1 MMRIS
6 RIRLTALTLA
16 IALMI
21 ALIPSGLMPAA
32 KADNNL
38 GMTTADTVN
47 LREGASPKAK
57 FIVQLP
63 KDYVCTVLGE
73 TDAEGYHWYRVEALN
88 PETGNDRIHT
98 GYIRG
103 DCFRR
108 LTDEEAAGT
117 SSGSTGTGSAAANT
131 VVNANTSVSG
141 QTGRVVN
148 GSGVNVRAGASTK
161 TRSLLK
167 LNRGDIVTVLEV
179 PSVTNSSE
187 TFYKIQIG
195 NTIGYI
201 MSTFLELTGGAVPTS
216 SGGGGSSAANGTV
229 TLKMTSCHM
238 RETPAGNYDSAN
250 DWVGM
255 GTSLPLAGAGVSKN
269 GHTWYPVTKNGRTYY
284 VMDDCVTVNGSVTP
298 TSAPTSSPSGDY
310 GSVTTIVGGVNLR
323 SSMGGSV
330 IRQLGKGETYNVL
343 TAPAQKGGYTW
354 YFVQAGSDKGYLR
367 NDVVKVNGGSVPTSS
382 PTSQP
387 SGNLGYVK
395 TTAGGV
401 NYRKGAGYTDPIGRV
416 DKNVVLPFYETSVV
430 KNVTWY
436 KTVHPTLG
444 TGWLHGDFVVECDAN
459 GNPTSSP
466 TGSPTS
472 SPSGAQEA
480 SYNTLKI
487 GSTGNAVLNLTTE
500 LKRQGYFSGSP
511 TKNYTN
517 AVATAVRNFQKAKG
531 LTVDG
536 IAGAATQHKLYGTV
550 PIGAGDNSNLTMTLY
565 PAEKI
570 DWYTG
575 GINELWKRGDN
586 YKVYDVKTGIVWWA
600 HRWAGGYHVDAE
612 PLTAADTARLCKS
625 YGVTTAQEIADKNL
639 WQRRPLLV
647 TIGTRTFACSLYG
660 VPHNYPEGDT
670 IDNNDF
676 KGQLCIH
683 FTNSRTHAGN
693 AVDKYHAEAI
703 EYAWENAPNGHK

>member
-1 MMRIS
+1 MMTITRK
-6 RIRLTALTLA
+6 RLTALA
-16 IALMI
+16 IAVALMI

-38 GMTTADTVN
+38 GMTTVDTVN

-63 KDYVCTVLGE
+63 KGYVCTVLSE
-73 TDAEGYHWYRVEALN
+73 TDAEGYHWYRVEAKN
-88 PETGNDRIHT
+88 PEAGNDRIHT
-98 GYIRG
+98 GYVRG

-108 LTDEEAAGT
+108 LTDEEAAT
-117 SSGSTGTGSAAANT
+117 ASSGSTSSADSST

-141 QTGRVVN
+141 ETGRVVN
-148 GSGVNVRAGASTK
+148 GSGVNVRAAASTRA
-161 TRSLLK
+161 RSLMK

-187 TFYKIQIG
+187 TFYKIQVG
-195 NTIGYI
+195 NTTGYI
-201 MSTFLELTGGAVPTS
+201 MSTFLELTGGTVTTPP
-216 SGGGGSSAANGTV
+216 SGGGSTATGSYA
-229 TLKMTSCHM
+229 TLKLSSCHL

-250 DWVGM
+250 DWLGT
-255 GTSLPLAGAGVSKN
+255 GTSLPLAGDGISKN
-269 GHTWYPVTKNGRTYY
+269 GIVWYPVTKNGRTWY
-284 VMDDCVTVNGSVTP
+284 VADYCVTISGGGQP
-298 TSAPTSSPSGDY
+298 TSAPTSDPGVVTY
-310 GSVTTIVGGVNLR
+310 VTTIVGGVNLR
-323 SSMGGSV
+323 STMGGSV
-330 IRQLGKGETYNVL
+330 IRQLGKGETYPVL
-343 TAPAQKGGYTW
+343 TSPGQKGGYTW

-367 NDVVKVNGGSVPTSS
+367 NDVVKVSGDTPTSA
-382 PTSQP
+382 PTGQP

-401 NYRKGAGYTDPIGRV
+401 NYRKAAGYTDPLGRV
-416 DKNVVLPFYETSVV
+416 DKGVVLPYYETSVV

-444 TGWLHGDFVVECDAN
+444 TGWIHGDFVILCDEN
-459 GNPTSSP
+459 GNPTEQP
-466 TGSPTS
+466 TGAPTS
-472 SPSGAQEA
+472 QPSGAQEA
-480 SYNTLKI
+480 SYNTLKV

-500 LKRQGYFSGSP
+500 LKRQGYFSGTP
-511 TKNYTN
+511 TKNYTA

-550 PIGAGDNSNLTMTLY
+550 PIGAGDNSNLTMTIY

-600 HRWAGGYHVDAE
+600 HRWSGGYHVDAE

-625 YGVTTAQEIADKNL
+625 YGVTTAQEIADKDL

-647 TIGTRTFACSLYG
+647 TIGTRTFCCSLYG
-660 VPHNYPEGDT
+660 EPHNYPDGDT
-670 IDNNDF
+670 ISNNDF

-683 FTNSRTHAGN
+683 FTNSRTHVGN
-693 AVDKYHAEAI
+693 AVDKLHAEAI
-703 EYAWENAPNGHK
+703 QYAYDHAPNGHK